1 MRLKE
6 VFGIICMGVWIA
18 AGVMA
23 MNWFGFTNH
32 PHDPLWSLG
41 AAIAL
46 LIIIVAGVA
55 IFFAVAKESP
65 WIWFDKAESDSD

>member
-6 VFGIICMGVWIA
+6 VIAIICMAVWIF

-23 MNWFGFTNH
+23 MNWFGFPNH
-32 PHDPLWSLG
+32 MHDPLWSIG
-41 AAIAL
+41 AAISL
-46 LIIIVAGVA
+46 LIIIVVGVA

-65 WIWFDKAESDSD
+65 WIWFGESDSN

>member
-6 VFGIICMGVWIA
+6 VIGIIVMGVWIA

-32 PHDPLWSLG
+32 MHDPLWSLG

-46 LIIIVAGVA
+46 LTIIVVGVA

-65 WIWFDKAESDSD
+65 WVWFGESDSN

>member
-6 VFGIICMGVWIA
+6 VIAIICMAAWIF
-18 AGVMA
+18 AGVTA

-32 PHDPLWSLG
+32 MHDPLWSIG
-41 AAIAL
+41 AAISL
-46 LIIIVAGVA
+46 LIIIVVGVA

-65 WIWFDKAESDSD
+65 WVWFGESDSN

>member
-6 VFGIICMGVWIA
+6 IIGIICMAAWIF

-23 MNWFGFTNH
+23 MNWFGFPNH
-32 PHDPLWSLG
+32 MHDPLWSIG
-41 AAIAL
+41 AAISL
-46 LIIIVAGVA
+46 LIIIVVGVA

-65 WIWFDKAESDSD
+65 WVWFGESDSS

>member
-6 VFGIICMGVWIA
+6 IFGLVCMAAWIA
-18 AGVMA
+18 AGVWA
-23 MNWFGFTNH
+23 MNWFGFQDH
-32 PHDPLWSLG
+32 LHEPLWSLG

-46 LIIIVAGVA
+46 LTIIVIGVA

-65 WIWFDKAESDSD
+65 WVWFGESDSS